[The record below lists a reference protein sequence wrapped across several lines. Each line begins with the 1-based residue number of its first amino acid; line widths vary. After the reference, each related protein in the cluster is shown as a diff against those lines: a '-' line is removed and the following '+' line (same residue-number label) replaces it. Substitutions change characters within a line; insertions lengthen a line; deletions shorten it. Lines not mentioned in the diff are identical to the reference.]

1 MNPTYRIIL
10 KLFIPVFLLG
20 GLLSCEQ
27 ETLDSP
33 PLNELEGTLTVSELR
48 ALYQGQPVHFS
59 SDLAVYA
66 TVTMGEA
73 SGNIY
78 RNIFVQD
85 ETAALNVRM
94 DFAGQVREG
103 DLVRI
108 GLKGTVLTSYNNM
121 LQLDSVEFGRNLIRQ
136 GEVTPVE
143 PRVVTIPEILA
154 GGLQAEVVMLEG
166 VQFASGELGKRF
178 ANIAD
183 GITENRN
190 LIDCDNNRIIVR
202 TSPFANFANE
212 YIPDGNGSLVAVVSQ
227 FGTTWQLFIRSQEE
241 ISMDGERCDV
251 GDPAGYGTFDE
262 PYNVAFGLAYPIGS
276 NVWVEGFI
284 VGVMETSVEPFAPYF
299 GPPFQ
304 TVSNIIIADKADE
317 TSLENALIVQL
328 PVGAVRTA
336 LNLVNNPENL
346 GRKIKI
352 RGDLG
357 TYFGRPGLLRASG
370 YWMGGQGIVPQTAFW
385 EETFSND
392 LGSFTSHNLFGNQ
405 DWVHATW
412 DGGCAYMSGYS
423 GGNRANEN
431 WLVSPAISLQGRSN
445 VNLHLR
451 EAINFITGYNDLQVL
466 VSDNYQGGSPASSGD
481 WTLLGGFNRPPGSN
495 WTFTDSGA
503 ISLAAFDGQTI
514 HVAFRYQ
521 STTAGASAWQIS
533 SVRLTS
539 DE

>member
-10 KLFIPVFLLG
+10 QFIIPVFLLG
-20 GLLSCEQ
+20 GLLSCEK
-27 ETLDSP
+27 EAPDSP
-33 PLNELEGTLTVSELR
+33 PLNELTGTLKVAELR
-48 ALYQGQPVHFS
+48 SLYQGQPVRFS
-59 SDLAVYA
+59 GDLAVYA

-78 RNIFVQD
+78 RNIFIQD

-94 DFAGQVREG
+94 DIASQVKEG

-108 GLKGTVLTSYNNM
+108 GLTGTVLDSYNNM

-136 GEVTPVE
+136 GEAGPLE

-154 GGLQAEVVMLEG
+154 GGLQAEVVKLEG
-166 VQFASGELGKRF
+166 VQFATGELGRRF
-178 ANIAD
+178 ANVAE

-202 TSPFANFANE
+202 TSPFANFASQLVPE
-212 YIPDGNGSLVAVVSQ
+212 GNGSLVAVVSQ
-227 FGTTWQLFIRSQEE
+227 FGSTWQLFIRSKEE
-241 ISMDGERCDV
+241 IRMDGERCDV
-251 GDPAGYGTFDE
+251 GDPAGQGTFED
-262 PYNVAFGLAYPIGS
+262 PYNVAFGLAYSTGN

-299 GPPFQ
+299 EPPFQ
-304 TVSNIIIADKADE
+304 TVSNIIIADKAEE

-328 PVGAVRTA
+328 PVGGVRTA
-336 LNLVNNPENL
+336 LNLVDNPGKL
-346 GRKIKI
+346 GQQVKI

-370 YWMGGQGIVPQTAFW
+370 YWMDGQGIVPQVSFW
-385 EETFSND
+385 EETFGSS
-392 LGSFTSHNLFGNQ
+392 LGSFTAHNLLGNQ
-405 DWVHATW
+405 DWEHATW
-412 DGGCAYMSGYS
+412 DGGCAYMNGYS

-451 EAINFITGYNDLQVL
+451 EAINFLTSYNDLQVL
-466 VSDNYQGGSPASSGD
+466 VSSAYQGGNPADSGD
-481 WTLLGGFNRPPGSN
+481 WKVLSGFNRPPGTN
-495 WTFTDSGA
+495 WTFADSGA
-503 ISLAAFDGQTI
+503 VSLADFEGQTI
-514 HVAFRYQ
+514 HVAFRYV
-521 STTAGASAWQIS
+521 STTSGASAWQVS